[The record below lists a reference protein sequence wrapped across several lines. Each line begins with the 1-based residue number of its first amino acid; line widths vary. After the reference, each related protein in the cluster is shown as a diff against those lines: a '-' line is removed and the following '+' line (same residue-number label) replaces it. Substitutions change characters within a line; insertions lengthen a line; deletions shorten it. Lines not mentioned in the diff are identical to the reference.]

1 VIPKAAGMAHVAEN
15 AAALSLELSDGELA
29 RIDAAFPRG
38 KPRRGLP
45 MI

>member
-1 VIPKAAGMAHVAEN
+1 VIPKAANIDHVAEN
-15 AAALSLELSDGELA
+15 AGSAALSLSAADAA

-38 KPRRGLP
+38 KPRRDLP